1 METRNLSDEQIVRL
15 VESGNTDIFEVIV
28 SRYQNHVYKR
38 MYLACRGNVELAKS
52 EAISTFVHLYN
63 QILAHKYTLP
73 INKWIIIETMNRYID
88 IVGLDRK

>member
-1 METRNLSDEQIVRL
+1 ML
-15 VESGNTDIFEVIV
+15 
-28 SRYQNHVYKR
+28 K
-38 MYLACRGNVELAKS
+38 LAKS

-63 QILAHKYTLP
+63 QILSHKYTLP